1 MFLSHIK
8 RAGFT
13 PSDGLSPRPY
23 LLLFCSDVTVSLFAC
38 SSSVG
43 RYYAP
48 TTQHQN
54 VFKCLYT
61 NLDGTLNKREKLNLI
76 LSEVDPDLILLME
89 TKLNQN
95 VMNSEVFVSNY
106 NVYRKD
112 RAIQADPAGGVA
124 ILVKDTLVSSDNNV
138 QFLINHEYTEAVWCE
153 VTVGDESVLVGSV
166 CGPPSTNREMNSLLH
181 DLIKLADDHSK
192 YLHIL
197 LCGDFNFGGIVWGNN
212 DVNEDDHHTV
222 DSRIF
227 LDVINDCFLNQRV
240 QRFTHSI
247 DNDNP
252 TRLDL
257 VFTNNLMDI
266 ENMKH
271 SASVGKSHHIVLE
284 FDYFI
289 DTDYNLEA
297 DWDTLF
303 NNKYVVE
310 MYNISVDTCLALIE
324 KYVPKVKCKNT

>member
-1 MFLSHIK
+1 M
-8 RAGFT
+8 
-13 PSDGLSPRPY
+13 
-23 LLLFCSDVTVSLFAC
+23 
-38 SSSVG
+38 
-43 RYYAP
+43 
-48 TTQHQN
+48 
-54 VFKCLYT
+54 
-61 NLDGTLNKREKLNLI
+61 NKRDKLNLI

-112 RAIQADPAGGVA
+112 RAIQADAAGGVA

-138 QFLINHEYTEAVWCE
+138 HFLINHEYTEAVWCE

-166 CGPPSTNREMNSLLH
+166 CGTPSTNREMNSLLH

-227 LDVINDCFLNQRV
+227 LDVINDCFLNQHV

-289 DTDYNLEA
+289 DADYNLEA

-310 MYNISVDTCLALIE
+310 MYNISVDTCFALIE